1 MSDNVREAV
10 DWNSIA
16 ADAARFGR
24 GGASIV
30 AKRAREREAELLAAL
45 AAPSSE
51 SPAATGSGAAP
62 TRDAVAE
69 VLLREANRD
78 LTGWT
83 WAQLCESRIAGI
95 VAAVALARRQAD
107 AILSRWSAP
116 PAPRG
121 EAVAHRPGH
130 RPPVGWRAVVEIV
143 SASDLEADDVIF
155 AEGRWLCVLDDDL
168 NDSTQV
174 MAAEIID
181 DAGGRGVSDTTYGEW
196 FARVVALV
204 PQHEEP

>member
-1 MSDNVREAV
+1 MAHLPDERQ
-10 DWNSIA
+10 
-16 ADAARFGR
+16 ADIGR
-24 GGASIV
+24 GFKAGY
-30 AKRAREREAELLAAL
+30 RAAL
-45 AAPSSE
+45 AAPGE
-51 SPAATGSGAAP
+51 
-62 TRDAVAE
+62 
-69 VLLREANRD
+69 
-78 LTGWT
+78 
-83 WAQLCESRIAGI
+83 
-95 VAAVALARRQAD
+95 
-107 AILSRWSAP
+107 P

-204 PQHEEP
+204 PRESPSEEPAT